1 MPKEDNNTAVPE
13 ASHAE
18 TPPAEPPPE
27 TPARL
32 FELRD
37 QVIYPYSLTPVPVT
51 DENAAALAAAVNDNR
66 LLAIFPEV
74 PSRADLGNFPLTLSL
89 HTFEFRERTR
99 SAIGVLVRVVKQMT
113 FPDGSRKAVLRGI
126 RRIQCSHLRIEGDVV
141 VAGCREAPDELAP
154 SAELEARRRSV
165 MLSFQELAGLLQ
177 NMPDEVQMA
186 VLNAPTPGRFADTVA
201 DALNFSH
208 AEKVVLL
215 SQCAVGKRLEI
226 LSVLINRELEV
237 LRIGVK
243 IQSEV
248 HEAMSQSQREY
259 YLREQLRTIQ
269 RELGEETANPDV
281 AELRK
286 RLDSGD
292 YPDEVKDAVN
302 KELERLELIPQS
314 APEYHISYN
323 YMLLLLEL
331 PWKTFTEDIL
341 GVKRAAEVLDE
352 DHYGLEEVKKRILE
366 FLAVMQLRHENG
378 DECRAPILCLVGPPG
393 VGKTSIGRSIA
404 RAMGRKFI
412 RISLG
417 GVRDEAEIRG
427 HRRTYV
433 GAMPG
438 RIIKSLKRAGSGN
451 PVFMLDE
458 VDKLAHDFRGDPASA
473 LLEVLDPEQNNTF
486 ADNYVEIAYDLSKV
500 FFIATANDLDGIPG
514 PLRDRME
521 IIRLP
526 GYTAFE
532 KREIARRYL
541 LPRQLKENGLDA
553 ALVKIPL
560 PTIDYLVENYTM
572 EAGVRELERTCGK
585 ICRRLVRHYLEE
597 DSAAPK
603 IKVDTK
609 LAHELLG
616 ARRFRPERATAT
628 YRAPG
633 YAIGMAWTG
642 CGGVILP
649 VEAAMLPGGKGELK
663 LTGSLGKVM
672 QESAAAAF
680 TVVRGFAP
688 EWGIAPETFT
698 GNDFHIHVPDG
709 ATPKDGPSAG
719 VTMVSV
725 LTSLLLDRPLRPHL
739 SMTGEITL
747 QGRVTAIGGVRE
759 KVVAALRAG
768 IADVVMPKDN
778 TEEYAELPEAV
789 RSKIN
794 VHFVS
799 DCRGLLNTVFEEP
812 VFPKKKP
819 RGTK

>member
-1 MPKEDNNTAVPE
+1 MPKEEKNAVP
-13 ASHAE
+13 APN
-18 TPPAEPPPE
+18 TPPTE
-27 TPARL
+27 TNARL

-37 QVIYPYSLTPVPVT
+37 QVVYPYSLTPVPVT
-51 DENAAALAAAVNDNR
+51 DENAAALAAAINDNR

-89 HTFEFRERTR
+89 RTFEFRERTR
-99 SAIGVLVRVVKQMT
+99 SAVGVLVRVVKQMT

-126 RRIQCSHLRIEGDVV
+126 RRVQCSHLRVEGNVV
-141 VAGCREAPDELAP
+141 VAGCREAPEELAP

-177 NMPDEVQMA
+177 NMPEEVQMA
-186 VLNAPTPGRFADTVA
+186 VLNAPTAGRFADTVA
-201 DALNFSH
+201 DALSFST

-215 SQCAVGKRLEI
+215 SQCAVGKRLEV

-237 LRIGVK
+237 LRIGVR

-286 RLDSGD
+286 RLAAGD
-292 YPDEVKDAVN
+292 YPDEVKNAVN

-323 YMLLLLEL
+323 YMLLLLDL

-341 GVKRAAEVLDE
+341 DVTRAAEVLDE

-366 FLAVMQLRHENG
+366 FLAVMQIRHENG

-412 RISLG
+412 RVSLG

-438 RIIKSLKRAGSGN
+438 RIIKSLKRVESGN

-473 LLEVLDPEQNNTF
+473 LLEVLDPEQNNSF

-500 FFIATANDLDGIPG
+500 FFIATANDLEGIPG

-541 LPRQLKENGLDA
+541 LPRQLNENGLDA
-553 ALVKIPL
+553 AQVKVPL
-560 PTIDYLVENYTM
+560 PTIDYLIENYTM

-585 ICRRLVRHYLEE
+585 ICRRLVRHHLEE
-597 DSAAPK
+597 ENSAAPK
-603 IKVDTK
+603 VRVDVK

-672 QESAAAAF
+672 QESAAAAL

-688 EWGIAPETFT
+688 ELGIVPKTFT

-725 LTSLLLDRPLRPHL
+725 LTSLLLKRPLRPHL

-768 IADVVMPKDN
+768 ITDVVMPKDN
-778 TEEYAELPEAV
+778 AEEYAELPEAV
-789 RSKIN
+789 RSKLA
-794 VHFVS
+794 VHFVT
-799 DCRGLLNTVFEEP
+799 DCRELLNTVFEEP
-812 VFPKKKP
+812 VFPKKK
-819 RGTK
+819 TKGAK